1 MSNIVLV
8 TSAIMARENIDR
20 RFTQTLHTIESIF
33 SKIPNSSILLIEC
46 STIELDPK
54 IKSII
59 NKYGVEVI
67 EMFKDPRI
75 HEIKKQSELIEDT
88 GGYIKNLTEIYAINK
103 ILNSYDFSEYQRISK
118 LSGRYF
124 LGPSFKWDLNED
136 NLMTTSILYPSPRF
150 SNMTARQCTYW
161 SFPTQNLEEYK
172 TLFRI
177 IEKWLITG
185 WGSEKEYDI
194 EHGLSLFINQLKIGV
209 NQIHPLG
216 IIGLTDDRVLNIH

>member
-8 TSAIMARENIDR
+8 TSAIMTGEHIER

-33 SKIPNSSILLIEC
+33 YRIPNSSILLIEC

-54 IKSII
+54 MKSII
-59 NKYGVEVI
+59 KSFGVGVI

-75 HEIKKQSELIEDT
+75 HEIKKQSESVENT
-88 GGYIKNLTEIYAINK
+88 GGYIKNLTEIYALNK
-103 ILNSYDFSEYQRISK
+103 ILHSFDFSQYQRISK

-124 LGPSFKWDLNED
+124 LGPSFKWELNED
-136 NLMTTSILYPSPRF
+136 NLMTTSVLYPSPRF
-150 SNMTARQCTYW
+150 NNMTARQCTYW
-161 SFPTQNLEEYK
+161 SIPTQSLEEYK
-172 TLFRI
+172 TLFRV

-185 WGSEKEYDI
+185 LSSGKEYDI
-194 EHGLSLFINQLKIGV
+194 EHGLSLFINQLKIEI
-209 NQIHPLG
+209 NEIHPLG